1 VDVRS
6 PVTPQPAA
14 GESLAA
20 DGLDYGC
27 LDDLEQLAAA
37 RLDADT
43 WAYLSDVAEDGRTA
57 ARERRVL
64 EDISL
69 RQRGLGETSDIDTSW
84 SVLGCDLS
92 LPVLAAPTSG
102 QAFVHP
108 GAEVAMT
115 RGAAVAGTLAVIPMT
130 GSATIEQIG
139 ATGLAWWLQLYLPSD
154 LGAAG
159 SIIDR
164 ARSAGA
170 GAVVISIDVPALARR
185 RNVPAGYPAGWNE
198 RLIQLRLDSEWQ
210 SLFTLDN
217 APFRWGSL
225 RSLRERSPLPLL
237 VKGILDPDDAR
248 KAVDHG
254 ADGVVLST
262 HGGRQ
267 LDCAPTAAEVLP
279 AVRDAVGDACAVLAD
294 GGIRRG
300 SHVLRM
306 MVRGADAVLIGRPA
320 LWGLACGGEQGVGA
334 VFAILQRELH
344 VAMALTGCRSVRD
357 ISDDMEWR
365 PWAAPARGLH
375 PRET

>member
-6 PVTPQPAA
+6 AVTPQTAA
-14 GESLAA
+14 GGNHAP
-20 DGLDYGC
+20 DGLHHGC
-27 LDDLEQLAAA
+27 LDELERLASA
-37 RLDADT
+37 RLDAGT

-64 EDISL
+64 EDITL
-69 RQRGLGETSDIDTSW
+69 RQRGLGETADVDTSW

-108 GAEVAMT
+108 GAEVATT
-115 RGAAVAGTLAVIPMT
+115 RGAAAAGTLAVIPMT

-154 LGAAG
+154 SGAAAG
-159 SIIDR
+159 IVDR

-170 GAVVISIDVPALARR
+170 RAVVISIDVPALARR
-185 RNVPAGYPAGWNE
+185 RNVPAGYPPGWNE
-198 RLIQLRLDSEWQ
+198 RLIQLRSDSEWE

-279 AVRDAVGDACAVLAD
+279 AVRDAVGAACAVLAD

-320 LWGLACGGEQGVGA
+320 LWGLACGGEQGVRA
-334 VFAILQRELH
+334 AFAILQRELH

-365 PWAAPARGLH
+365 PSTAPAQGLY
-375 PRET
+375 PRRT